1 MLELHKTQ
9 CNVLIEIILRDEPS
23 QCTMYVAMNIDRK
36 RAVPRSA
43 MVLAVPLVE
52 HGNHLLA
59 RAKYVQDESVYGSAN
74 VVHQEDDG

>member
-1 MLELHKTQ
+1 
-9 CNVLIEIILRDEPS
+9 
-23 QCTMYVAMNIDRK
+23 MYVAMTIDRK

-52 HGNHLLA
+52 HGNHLLV
-59 RAKYVQDESVYGSAN
+59 RAKYVQDESVYGFAN